1 MQVSDTSLVLLAGM
15 KMSSSK
21 VVCVRTATIRGIESV
36 PINVE
41 VSVAGGIPGVTVV
54 GMPDSAVLEARSRV
68 RCAINACGFA
78 IPRRHIT
85 INLSPAD
92 MRKTGSG
99 FDLPMAVAILV
110 ATGQLS
116 EEILRDNIF
125 VGELTLNGDVSPVR
139 GTIAYATLAHSLQSN
154 LVISDKSELD
164 GIHTEHIYAIQSLR
178 DLCMHTKLQRYCQ
191 RGMRNPKISES
202 CGKDLEFGDVIDQE
216 LAKRALVLAAIGSHG
231 MLMVGPPGS
240 GKTMLARRFLSILPK
255 LAQDE
260 LQEALLIHS
269 VAGESSKLLAQGM
282 RPFRAPHHSISLGGL
297 IGGGR
302 PVLPGEVSLAHKG
315 VLFLDE
321 LPEFATNTLQALRQP
336 LEDKKVRLVRVDGL
350 YTFPCDFQLLAA
362 ANPCPCGFCGDPDHL
377 CTCTPTRIDT
387 YQSKI
392 GGPLMDRIDIVCDV
406 VRPSST
412 KVIEGDRGLTS
423 KEMRQLVISGREY
436 RRWREEQQSKGDQ
449 RAVFE
454 EGAQRLFER
463 YARGLSLGGRSI
475 ARVSRVARTVADL
488 EHHELVTKD
497 DLSEA
502 VAFRSRILR

>member
-1 MQVSDTSLVLLAGM
+1 MTSSGA
-15 KMSSSK
+15 
-21 VVCVRTATIRGIESV
+21 VCVKTATIRGIEPV
-36 PINVE
+36 LVNVE
-41 VSVAGGIPGVTVV
+41 ASVAGGIPGVTIV

-68 RCAINACGFA
+68 KCALGACGFT

-92 MRKTGSG
+92 MRKNGSG

-116 EEILRDNIF
+116 QEIIEKNIF
-125 VGELTLNGDVSPVR
+125 VGELTLNGEVAPVR
-139 GTIAYATLAHSLQSN
+139 GSIAYVEIARSLGRN
-154 LVISDKSELD
+154 LVVSNQSELA
-164 GIHTEHIYAIQSLR
+164 GANCTHVYGIQSLFDVCSTA
-178 DLCMHTKLQRYCQ
+178 DLRKCRFKSKTHLKRTTPQSL
-191 RGMRNPKISES
+191 N
-202 CGKDLEFGDVIDQE
+202 LEFADVVDQE
-216 LAKRALVLAAIGSHG
+216 LAKRALILAAIGSHG

-255 LAQDE
+255 LDPDE
-260 LQEALLIHS
+260 LEEALLIHS
-269 VAGESSKLLAQGM
+269 VAGEPSEWLAQGI
-282 RPFRAPHHSISLGGL
+282 RPFRSPHHSISLGGL

-336 LEDKKVRLVRVDGL
+336 LEDKEVRLVRVDGL

-377 CTCTPTRIDT
+377 CKCTPARIDT
-387 YQSKI
+387 YQSKV

-406 VRPSST
+406 ARPSST
-412 KVIEGDRGLTS
+412 KVIEGDTGLTS
-423 KEMRQLVISGREY
+423 SEMRQFVMSGRDY
-436 RRWREEQQSKGDQ
+436 RQWREARERESLQKLL
-449 RAVFE
+449 FE
-454 EGAQRLFER
+454 DGARQLFER

-488 EHHELVTKD
+488 EHHSLITKD

-502 VAFRSRILR
+502 VTFRSRILS